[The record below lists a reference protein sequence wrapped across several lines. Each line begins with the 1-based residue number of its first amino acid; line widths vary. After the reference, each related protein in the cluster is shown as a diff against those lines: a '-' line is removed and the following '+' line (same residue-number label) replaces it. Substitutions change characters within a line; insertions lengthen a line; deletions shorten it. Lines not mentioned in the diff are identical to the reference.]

1 MNIIHTYFFTIS
13 QHCIHK
19 RIQRFVN
26 INERSIQFERSVH
39 YREMR
44 RVLYRLYL
52 EFLMTIRNIFK
63 IKELINK
70 TICFPS
76 VRLYLKIASLS
87 ELAGSILVFSV
98 YKYLIINNCKEE
110 MLICHSLIIIAYYIR
125 HVRIYK
131 NCKIFLTWYKP

>member
-1 MNIIHTYFFTIS
+1 
-13 QHCIHK
+13 
-19 RIQRFVN
+19 
-26 INERSIQFERSVH
+26 
-39 YREMR
+39 MR

-52 EFLMTIRNIFK
+52 EFVMTIRNIFK

-87 ELAGSILVFSV
+87 ELAGPILVYSV

-110 MLICHSLIIIAYYIR
+110 MLICHSFY
-125 HVRIYK
+125 
-131 NCKIFLTWYKP
+131 